1 MVSQRTEPSR
11 WRQNEMD
18 TAASRTFLFL
28 AHTANANQNKPHLK
42 IWPRKRQVP
51 TGSTSYVGT
60 CSPTSVQCKIQPLEL
75 WESVLTCF
83 TTPLRSIKYLHV
95 PLELRDFA
103 LFGGLETWSIPIRL
117 EWRKSFSCWTAAFW
131 TAAFKVWGKMKRCKA
146 EGVSKFEN
154 EGKHETGGVAQGIW
168 QDPHSGTGMCGV
180 YPLTNGFWRWLFLLE
195 MVSFCRSSGV
205 HWSSCWSSNFKSIPG
220 NTLHRDNLTSVRNS
234 GCSG

>member
-18 TAASRTFLFL
+18 TAASHTFLFL
-28 AHTANANQNKPHLK
+28 AHTAKANQNKPHLK

-117 EWRKSFSCWTAAFW
+117 EWRKSFSCWTTAFW

-154 EGKHETGGVAQGIW
+154 EESMKLEALRMGSGKIRILAQECVEYA
-168 QDPHSGTGMCGV
+168 P
-180 YPLTNGFWRWLFLLE
+180 
-195 MVSFCRSSGV
+195 
-205 HWSSCWSSNFKSIPG
+205 
-220 NTLHRDNLTSVRNS
+220 
-234 GCSG
+234 